1 MTCDLLELVLVKSW
15 IDNACTIPI
24 TFLMY
29 HSFFQSRIRMICG
42 RLEII
47 VGPMFAGKST
57 ELIRRVNRHTT
68 MIVLY

>member
-15 IDNACTIPI
+15 IDNACTILF
-24 TFLMY
+24 TFLKY
-29 HSFFQSRIRMICG
+29 HSFFESRIRMIRG

-57 ELIRRVNRHTT
+57 ELIRRVNRYTPHSVFT
-68 MIVLY
+68 